1 MKFYENAR
9 RLTFP
14 PLIIAPPLHTKAT
27 VLCEAKELISAHVA
41 VRKTSRNKVTSNF
54 AESVS
59 GDTPCESKLTLRRP
73 RSAGA
78 SCVVRLPQYGSFLRA
93 CTSETHL
100 WDLCQ
105 QLITLNSNSSAAFD
119 AEELFCS
126 IFKAYMGSNQL

>member
-14 PLIIAPPLHTKAT
+14 TLIIAPPLHTKAT

-59 GDTPCESKLTLRRP
+59 VTPRAKANSPYATPAP
-73 RSAGA
+73 RVQA
-78 SCVVRLPQYGSFLRA
+78 V
-93 CTSETHL
+93 
-100 WDLCQ
+100 
-105 QLITLNSNSSAAFD
+105 
-119 AEELFCS
+119 
-126 IFKAYMGSNQL
+126 